1 MKCIPTDETSVCRFP
16 AGYPSKCLSVLIK
29 DGPGNSL
36 PAAQAHILQDEL
48 QVTAVACAD
57 AGEVAVF
64 TLASDASDWL
74 QQYIKEHPGE
84 GQVCC

>member
-1 MKCIPTDETSVCRFP
+1 MTRIATDETQVCRFP
-16 AGYPSKCLSVLIK
+16 AGYPCKCLSVLIK

-36 PAAQAHILQDEL
+36 PAAQAHILQNKL
-48 QVTAVACAD
+48 QGTAIACAG

-74 QQYIKEHPGE
+74 QQYIEEHPGE